1 MKREPPKPS
10 GPLLSSDDEH
20 PGHFADGKWEGPL
33 EWCSRHGPAIVQWSV
48 GLPTYVWNASAQ
60 RSARVSLWSRHPS
73 SDLFRVDADGPVVSG
88 RIAIAAEDV
97 AFEIAESCPLEIKSD
112 LLPFF
117 NLLRSNSAFV
127 ADLAKNAFAGALYS
141 VIEKAAFVDTNG
153 ALFEFGQRSA
163 AHFVAALRDS
173 GEDYLDFAWGRGPEF
188 APADADR
195 VREHFARLGVSRR
208 VTP

>member
-1 MKREPPKPS
+1 M
-10 GPLLSSDDEH
+10 
-20 PGHFADGKWEGPL
+20 
-33 EWCSRHGPAIVQWSV
+33 
-48 GLPTYVWNASAQ
+48 
-60 RSARVSLWSRHPS
+60 WSRHPS

-97 AFEIAESCPLEIKSD
+97 AFEIVESCPLEIKSD
-112 LLPFF
+112 LLPLF
-117 NLLRSNSAFV
+117 NLLRSDSAFV
-127 ADLAKNAFAGALYS
+127 ADLAKNAFAGGLYS
-141 VIEKAAFVDTNG
+141 VIENAAFVDTNE

-188 APADADR
+188 APADVDR

-208 VTP
+208 VIP